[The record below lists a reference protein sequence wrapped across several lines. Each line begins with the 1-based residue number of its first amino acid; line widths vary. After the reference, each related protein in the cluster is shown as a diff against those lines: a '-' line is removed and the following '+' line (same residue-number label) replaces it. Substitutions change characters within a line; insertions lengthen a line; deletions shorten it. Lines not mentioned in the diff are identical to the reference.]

1 MRKALLHECAAM
13 LVLLGVA
20 GIVFWQTAS
29 LSQADPGQIAP
40 ATFPRLAAGALALM
54 AAVRLASVLLGR
66 YNPQD
71 LDLDWSWEAVRK
83 PLLTTVLVIAYYLM
97 FGRVPFAALTFLFLA
112 ATFWAYDVRPWRRIL
127 LNAAVSTA
135 FFYVLFSLLLRVPV

>member
-1 MRKALLHECAAM
+1 MLHESVAM
-13 LVLLGVA
+13 LILLGVA
-20 GIVFWQTAS
+20 GVVFWQTAP

-40 ATFPRLAAGALALM
+40 ATFPRLASGALAFM
-54 AAVRLASVLLGR
+54 AAVRLASVVLGR
-66 YNPQD
+66 YKPQD

-83 PLLTTVLVIAYYLM
+83 PLLTTVLIIAYYLL
-97 FGRVPFAALTFLFLA
+97 FGRVPFAALTFAFLA

-127 LNAAVSTA
+127 LSAAVSTA